1 MISIRITREK
11 VAKEHCYQG
20 NKGTYLDMVL
30 FDNKD
35 GKDQYGNDGFVV
47 QSVSKEARQQ
57 GVKGPIIGNWKRVGE
72 DAPKPK
78 ASTPAPASKA
88 ATEKQD
94 DPDSDIP
101 F

>member
-1 MISIRITREK
+1 
-11 VAKEHCYQG
+11 
-20 NKGTYLDMVL
+20 LDMVL

>member
-11 VAKEHCYQG
+11 IAKEHCYVG
-20 NKGTYLDMVL
+20 KNGTYCDMVL
-30 FDNKD
+30 FDNKA

-57 GVKGPIIGNWKRVGE
+57 GVKGPIIGNWKRIGE
-72 DAPKPK
+72 DAKPK
-78 ASTPAPASKA
+78 AAAAPAEKPA
-88 ATEKQD
+88 AE
-94 DPDSDIP
+94 DPDQDIP

>member
-1 MISIRITREK
+1 MISLRITRER
-11 VAKEHCYQG
+11 VAKEHCYVG
-20 NKGTYLDMVL
+20 DKGTYLDMIL
-30 FDNKD
+30 FENKA

-72 DAPKPK
+72 DAPAKPK
-78 ASTPAPASKA
+78 TAVAPA
-88 ATEKQD
+88 ATPPAD
-94 DPDSDIP
+94 DPDADLP

>member
-11 VAKEHCYQG
+11 IAKEHCYVG
-20 NKGTYLDMVL
+20 KNGTYCDMIL
-30 FDNKD
+30 FDNKA

-72 DAPKPK
+72 DAKPKP
-78 ASTPAPASKA
+78 AAAPAEKPA
-88 ATEKQD
+88 AE
-94 DPDSDIP
+94 DPDQDIP

>member
-11 VAKEHCYQG
+11 IAKEHCYVG
-20 NKGTYLDMVL
+20 KNGTYCDMVL
-30 FDNKD
+30 FDNKN

-72 DAPKPK
+72 DAKPKP
-78 ASTPAPASKA
+78 AAAPA
-88 ATEKQD
+88 EKPTAE
-94 DPDSDIP
+94 DPDQDIP

>member
-1 MISIRITREK
+1 MISLRITRER

-20 NKGTYLDMVL
+20 KNGTYLDMIL
-30 FDNKD
+30 FENRA

-72 DAPKPK
+72 DAPQ
-78 ASTPAPASKA
+78 TPKA
-88 ATEKQD
+88 ATPKPSKASADE
-94 DPDSDIP
+94 PEPDIP

>member
-11 VAKEHCYQG
+11 IAKEHCYVG
-20 NKGTYLDMVL
+20 KNGTYCDMVL
-30 FDNKD
+30 FDNKN

-72 DAPKPK
+72 DEKPKPA
-78 ASTPAPASKA
+78 ASAEKPAA
-88 ATEKQD
+88 E
-94 DPDSDIP
+94 DPDQDIP

>member
-11 VAKEHCYQG
+11 VAKEHCYKG

-30 FDNKD
+30 FDNKE

-47 QSVSKEARQQ
+47 QSVSKEARQN

-72 DAPKPK
+72 DATKPK
-78 ASTPAPASKA
+78 ASAPAHKA
-88 ATEKQD
+88 APKPAD
-94 DPDSDIP
+94 DEDEVP

>member
-1 MISIRITREK
+1 MISIRITRER

-78 ASTPAPASKA
+78 AAAPAPAPKA
-88 ATEKQD
+88 ASKPDEEGD
-94 DPDSDIP
+94 DVP

>member
-11 VAKEHCYQG
+11 IAKEHCYVG
-20 NKGTYLDMVL
+20 KNGTYCDMVL
-30 FDNKD
+30 FDNKA

-72 DAPKPK
+72 DAKPKPAAAP
-78 ASTPAPASKA
+78 ASTTPAPA
-88 ATEKQD
+88 ATED
-94 DPDSDIP
+94 DDVP

>member
-11 VAKEHCYQG
+11 IAKEHCYVG
-20 NKGTYLDMVL
+20 KNGTYCDMVL
-30 FDNKD
+30 FDNKA
-35 GKDQYGNDGFVV
+35 GKDQYGYDGFVV

-72 DAPKPK
+72 DAKPK
-78 ASTPAPASKA
+78 AAAPAAKP
-88 ATEKQD
+88 ATD
-94 DPDSDIP
+94 DSDEPP

>member
-30 FDNKD
+30 FDNRE

-78 ASTPAPASKA
+78 AAAPAPT
-88 ATEKQD
+88 ATPSATQPED
-94 DPDSDIP
+94 DDDTP

>member
-11 VAKEHCYQG
+11 IAKEHCYVG
-20 NKGTYLDMVL
+20 NKGTYLDMIL
-30 FDNKD
+30 RDNKD

-72 DAPKPK
+72 DKPK
-78 ASTPAPASKA
+78 AAAAPAASTAPAPA
-88 ATEKQD
+88 ATED
-94 DPDSDIP
+94 DDVP

>member
-11 VAKEHCYQG
+11 IAKEHCYVG
-20 NKGTYLDMVL
+20 KNGTYCDMVL
-30 FDNKD
+30 FDNKN

-72 DAPKPK
+72 DAPAKPK
-78 ASTPAPASKA
+78 PAAEKPAA
-88 ATEKQD
+88 E
-94 DPDSDIP
+94 DPDQDIP

>member
-11 VAKEHCYQG
+11 IAKEHCYVG
-20 NKGTYLDMVL
+20 KNGTYCDMVL
-30 FDNKD
+30 FDNKA
-35 GKDQYGNDGFVV
+35 GKDQYGYDGFVV

-72 DAPKPK
+72 DAKPKP
-78 ASTPAPASKA
+78 AAATAAPA
-88 ATEKQD
+88 ATE
-94 DPDSDIP
+94 DPDQDIP

>member
-1 MISIRITREK
+1 MISIRITRERI
-11 VAKEHCYQG
+11 AKEHCYVG
-20 NKGTYLDMVL
+20 KNGTYCDMVL
-30 FDNKD
+30 FDNKA

-72 DAPKPK
+72 DAKPKP
-78 ASTPAPASKA
+78 ASAPTAPTAPAPA
-88 ATEKQD
+88 ATD
-94 DPDSDIP
+94 DDDVP

>member
-1 MISIRITREK
+1 
-11 VAKEHCYQG
+11 
-20 NKGTYLDMVL
+20 MVL

-78 ASTPAPASKA
+78 TTAPAPKSAP
-88 ATEKQD
+88 EKEK
-94 DPDSDIP
+94 DPD
-101 F
+101 